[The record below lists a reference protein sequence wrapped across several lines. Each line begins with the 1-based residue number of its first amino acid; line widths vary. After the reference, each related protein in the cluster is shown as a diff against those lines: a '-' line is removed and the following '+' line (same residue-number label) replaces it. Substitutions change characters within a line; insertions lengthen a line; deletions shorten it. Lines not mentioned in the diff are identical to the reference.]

1 MSDGLQ
7 NEIADLEKRLEPED
21 LLRESGFN
29 PSAQKPEP
37 ESEKKSQQR
46 ILIVGGEMVGRT
58 LARRILEA
66 MKRNDFGHFG
76 SDIVLADPRKASECY
91 DFSLRK
97 LAEEQG
103 FCSGHQRD
111 LVLRTDSRS
120 LREIMRLSLARS
132 NRVERNRGP
141 AKHGFHSR
149 WR

>member
-1 MSDGLQ
+1 MSDVLL
-7 NEIADLEKRLEPED
+7 NEIADLEKRLESED
-21 LLRESGFN
+21 QLRESGLN
-29 PSAQKPEP
+29 PLAHKPEP
-37 ESEKKSQQR
+37 ESGTKSQQR
-46 ILIVGGEMVGRT
+46 ILIVGGEMIGRT
-58 LARRILEA
+58 LARRILEG

-76 SDIVLADPRKASECY
+76 PDIVLADPRKASERY
-91 DFSLRK
+91 DFSLREF
-97 LAEEQG
+97 AEEQG

-120 LREIMRLSLARS
+120 LREIMRLSLERS

>member
-1 MSDGLQ
+1 MSDGLL
-7 NEIADLEKRLEPED
+7 NEIADLERRLEPED

-37 ESEKKSQQR
+37 ELEKKSQQR

-91 DFSLRK
+91 DFNIRE
-97 LAEEQG
+97 LAEERFWYDG
-103 FCSGHQRD
+103 RGD
-111 LVLRTDSRS
+111 LVLRTDSRN
-120 LREIMRLSLARS
+120 LREIMRLSLERS

-141 AKHGFHSR
+141 SKHGRHSR